1 MKCASSAYQ
10 VSCARCARHDL
21 LITVAGLTTFLSS
34 IFFLATISS
43 ATIWNANLSQLYN
56 RRRSRKAHYSEFLN
70 RLLGLLN
77 FSGNLLRAAVQEN
90 TELEGLLTDVER
102 FWSHQSFIWGEGT
115 ALSIK
120 WCNARVDAFFFK
132 GRMCQHDIRI
142 HTSHKRSWGF
152 VHRCRLPKH
161 TYLQRFSEPKG
172 ILLKFGLNC
181 FSLKRC
187 TVEFLR
193 CPSRGSGESAA

>member
-1 MKCASSAYQ
+1 MLSTRSSDHCRWFDNLSFQ
-10 VSCARCARHDL
+10 H
-21 LITVAGLTTFLSS
+21 FLSGDDIKCNNMEREFVS
-34 IFFLATISS
+34 TVQQASFEKGTLLRILEQVTRP
-43 ATIWNANLSQLYN
+43 T
-56 RRRSRKAHYSEFLN
+56 EFLWKLAESCCAGEHGAW
-70 RLLGLLN
+70 RP
-77 FSGNLLRAAVQEN
+77 VE
-90 TELEGLLTDVER
+90 TDVER